1 MAKQT
6 RKQRKLNGVRNTKT
20 LKGSGKK
27 IDTTDPI
34 TRLPENFLELVPPH
48 NLPEV
53 DGIVRLYHFTQPF
66 YLEAILRYGI
76 AVGDVVA
83 ADISLGWNAPNLTA
97 NRFFHNP
104 ANRNAEIVKIDYLRL
119 EITLDASDE
128 KIVPMDWF
136 DQKFANSNTLGAI
149 KSGLERGVDNGTL
162 NEQYL
167 YKGAVPP
174 SAITNISKWN
184 AKTQFWDRLSKT
196 EIRELCQKEMP
207 DKGITTVVLVGNYI
221 DNDWTGGVAEEA
233 IKFQHREHPYRGLYK
248 LANLTLRQMSISEK
262 RKFRKSAYD
271 DIGVP
276 FWDLYLVVCYFA
288 GKHKRELVKSGVEF
302 VTNSR
307 ALDLLLAGE
316 PVALDERIKI
326 MEIT

>member
-104 ANRNAEIVKIDYLRL
+104 ANRNAEIVEIDYLRL

-196 EIRELCQKEMP
+196 EIRELCQKKMP

-233 IKFQHREHPYRGLYK
+233 IKFQHREDPYRGLYK
-248 LANLTLRQMSISEK
+248 LANLTLRQMSKSEK
-262 RKFRKSAYD
+262 RKFRKSVLTARGD
-271 DIGVP
+271 
-276 FWDLYLVVCYFA
+276 FWNTYMVVSYFA
-288 GKHKRELVKSGVEF
+288 GKHKPELAKSGVQF

-307 ALDLLLAGE
+307 APGLLLAGE